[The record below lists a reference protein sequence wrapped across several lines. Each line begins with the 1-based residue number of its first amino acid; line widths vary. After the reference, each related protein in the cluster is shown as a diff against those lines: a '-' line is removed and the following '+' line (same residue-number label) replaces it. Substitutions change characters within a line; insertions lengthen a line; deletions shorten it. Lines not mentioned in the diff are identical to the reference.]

1 MELSAQ
7 SRLPF
12 MRNFSARAVRGFCLL
27 LALCSASVSAQP
39 RAKPVDL
46 LNGRDLTGWEF
57 ITLPAAAGT
66 PVTPPTWSYKDTG
79 VLSLTGKPVSYLAT
93 TTSHSDYR
101 LHVEWRWPADAAS
114 NSNSGILLHI
124 ASGPTNDSPWPV
136 CLQVQLKLGRAGDL
150 LPMATAKFAE
160 PLTSAPGA
168 KNPQRDRLA
177 ANSERAPGEWNSC
190 DIVCRGG
197 AIDVTVNG
205 VLQNRITG
213 CVPSSGR
220 IGLQL
225 EGTPY
230 ELRNIRLLPPK

>member
-1 MELSAQ
+1 
-7 SRLPF
+7 
-12 MRNFSARAVRGFCLL
+12 MRKFSAHAAGFFWLI

-39 RAKPVDL
+39 RAKPLDL
-46 LNGRDLTGWEF
+46 LNGRDLAGWEF
-57 ITLPAAAGT
+57 VTLPAAAGT
-66 PVTPPTWSYKDTG
+66 PVASPTWSYKDTG

-93 TTSHSDYR
+93 TSSHSNYR
-101 LHVEWRWPADAAS
+101 LHVEWRWPTDAAP

-168 KNPQRDRLA
+168 KTPQRDRLGA
-177 ANSERAPGEWNSC
+177 SSERALGEWNTCEIS
-190 DIVCRGG
+190 CRGG